1 MGPRRGGE
9 SSRCIFDHNSSRFFS
24 WSDNKALPPQN
35 QPESPGPNT
44 GARYNRAR
52 GWFRLL
58 AIWKPRDSSEIPLLL
73 ALLCNTITAASNPPL
88 ANVSPCNRMLH
99 DFPDA
104 RVHPLAS
111 HRRTQTRLRSEPNS
125 TPCFQ
130 QKLNT
135 EAKFPPC
142 LPPANPNQIAKRSQ
156 FDSVFS
162 AKAPNGSQNS
172 IWMLPSATEC
182 IRGQPDATRS
192 AQTASMLH
200 RPRPPRPPADV
211 PPRNQM
217 QHVTQIKRPPKRAA
231 PADWGFR
238 PCLV

>member
-1 MGPRRGGE
+1 LPDLMGPRRGGE

-135 EAKFPPC
+135 EAKFPT
-142 LPPANPNQIAKRSQ
+142 LPPTGEPKPDCETKPIRPC
-156 FDSVFS
+156 VFS
-162 AKAPNGSQNS
+162 KSSKRKPKFNLDASLGHRMYPGATGCNTICPNCEHVAPAA
-172 IWMLPSATEC
+172 SAPTP
-182 IRGQPDATRS
+182 RGCTTAQPDATCY
-192 AQTASMLH
+192 A
-200 RPRPPRPPADV
+200 
-211 PPRNQM
+211 NQ
-217 QHVTQIKRPPKRAA
+217 KAPKTSGAGRL
-231 PADWGFR
+231 GF
-238 PCLV
+238 

>member
-125 TPCFQ
+125 TLCFQ
-130 QKLNT
+130 QKLQT
-135 EAKFPPC
+135 EAKIQSGCF
-142 LPPANPNQIAKRSQ
+142 
-156 FDSVFS
+156 
-162 AKAPNGSQNS
+162 
-172 IWMLPSATEC
+172 
-182 IRGQPDATRS
+182 
-192 AQTASMLH
+192 
-200 RPRPPRPPADV
+200 PRPPNVSGGNRMQHDLPKLRACCTGRVRPD
-211 PPRNQM
+211 PPRMYHRASRCNMLRKSKGPQNERRRPIGVLD
-217 QHVTQIKRPPKRAA
+217 HVLCENSGR
-231 PADWGFR
+231 
-238 PCLV
+238 

>member
-111 HRRTQTRLRSEPNS
+111 HRRTQTRLRNEANS
-125 TPCFQ
+125 TLCFQ
-130 QKLNT
+130 QKL
-135 EAKFPPC
+135 
-142 LPPANPNQIAKRSQ
+142 
-156 FDSVFS
+156 
-162 AKAPNGSQNS
+162 PNGSQNS

-217 QHVTQIKRPPKRAA
+217 QHVTQIKRPP
-231 PADWGFR
+231 
-238 PCLV
+238 